1 MLELAKTAMGLNF
14 PVTEDDKP
22 TNTVLKIFATI
33 PMQGIPP
40 GGGSNTRQFDVF
52 QLVKMIL
59 KEAEA
64 QGITDEERPLAG
76 ARNVT
81 RRVCYGIEYDII
93 FI

>member
-40 GGGSNTRQFDVF
+40 GGSNTRQFDVF